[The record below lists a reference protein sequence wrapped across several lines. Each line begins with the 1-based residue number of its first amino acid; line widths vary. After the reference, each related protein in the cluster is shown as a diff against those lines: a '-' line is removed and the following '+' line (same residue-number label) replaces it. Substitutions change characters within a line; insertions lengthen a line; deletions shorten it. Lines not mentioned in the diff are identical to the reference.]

1 VNSLSTVFAKRLKE
15 EREKNR
21 WTQEYFA
28 SLLGVSNGTISGYER
43 NYREPDIDTLIKI
56 SDLLSISIDYLT
68 GKSDI
73 RNVIATG
80 DNVSADTLSERI
92 AELPEDKRKT
102 IETLLKVYEMENNN
116 ENAATSSGK

>member
-43 NYREPDIDTLIKI
+43 NYREPD
-56 SDLLSISIDYLT
+56 IDYLT